1 MEDANN
7 AILNFVYKAKY
18 RIDVCLDSNGSDFL
32 VSNNK
37 TCRYYKNRPEFDWKY
52 CLDCNRIWELN
63 QEEYLVKIW
72 LYLGFP
78 FDR

>member
-37 TCRYYKNRPEFDWKY
+37 TCRYYKNRPEFD
-52 CLDCNRIWELN
+52 
-63 QEEYLVKIW
+63 
-72 LYLGFP
+72 
-78 FDR
+78 

>member
-37 TCRYYKNRPEFDWKY
+37 TRRYYKNRPEFD
-52 CLDCNRIWELN
+52 
-63 QEEYLVKIW
+63 
-72 LYLGFP
+72 
-78 FDR
+78 